1 MGIGRFYRWLSE
13 RYPLINEKI
22 DASSI
27 PAFDNL
33 YLDMNGILHNCSH
46 GNSGGMLHANENLM
60 WQSVF
65 SALDLV
71 ISTISPRKLLYLAAD
86 GVAPRAKMN
95 QQRARRYR
103 AAKSAAEAAAA
114 EENLRRADAMSDA
127 KGQGAGSCSARK
139 AAHTVKGFD
148 SNCISPGTEF
158 MASFFRHLR
167 FFCEKKLNEDQRWRG
182 LKVLLSGPDVPGE
195 GEHKI
200 MAYLRCCKAAGNA
213 DPNTRHCLYGLD
225 ADLIMLSLASHEPQF
240 ALLREEVIF
249 GRQTTVDAADRMLYN
264 PEKLQLLHISLLREY
279 LVIDLLPEKVA
290 YSLHQR
296 QLQASTQQRQ
306 VSENVS
312 SSTSNG
318 SDAVSLP
325 PNQKLE
331 TRIHPNIET
340 MLSLASERE
349 RVIDDFVIFCFLAGN
364 DFLPHTFSTDI
375 GEKGL
380 DTMIACY
387 RRFLAE
393 YRVLAAPLTS
403 VTPDDGPW
411 LVRRC
416 GQLNLLNLYIFLNLF
431 VSTVEDPKVEGKA
444 SDMQWLRQKRGGREL
459 EEEMELY
466 ASCGDASAAF
476 RARFYQRKLNFAVF
490 KPEGQAKLQH
500 LCQSY
505 LEGLQWVAYY
515 YFRGCDGSGWRWYYP
530 YHYAPFM
537 HDVLRCSVFNPSG
550 VYGEVYSSSSATCG
564 FPERVAEAAEFD
576 RAYLVNR
583 TISLPDGSPYSPFM
597 QLLSIL
603 PPQSANL
610 LPEELRPLLLN
621 PPAELAHAFPRD
633 FEIDMEGVKV
643 PWGGVTLLPFV
654 DEATLE
660 RIVLPLLRRLRPDVL
675 RRNIVGRVVLLMRD
689 ETSSVKQGRRFN
701 NAVTSLASAD
711 AVYDCECFFFKHKVI
726 SRSLDILVDVPSVLA
741 QVQGCCTEADSEGF
755 SSEAEAASSHNSVFP
770 SSLPSIFPDVL
781 NSCVLEEEVL
791 VLPPPF
797 VARLDE
803 RKAHSLL
810 TLLSLSHTDCSDY
823 SRCNPREA
831 ADAHVAQICSFL
843 KTQGA
848 VLLPSEK
855 RKSDKAALPQLP
867 SPDMHPQDT
876 ELLFPTM
883 PLPGA
888 SPDAAALT
896 PSLYALCFAWHY
908 GSGVKVFR
916 RESANQSVVMST
928 MPFPRQQLQ
937 QRSARTLIDLLQP
950 EAALLKLLDSKFVL
964 YDFPFVKLAS
974 PVAIWLPTIYY
985 PLEERPRGER
995 SSEVPCAPTEQL
1007 QAVETEKRRLQL
1019 QGIAVAD
1026 ELEAFSFF
1034 EQHATRAQWRSQAAA
1049 AMARNKA
1056 AEEQPRTAVATYW
1069 HPDQQILGGSH
1080 TDEAEAR
1087 SKEAGGAAAAQQP
1100 PTEVQLQQLAMALT
1114 RALPGT
1120 QQQQMARE
1128 CHPSTALSTVLVEL
1142 LPVED
1147 VVLEERLVGAAEQL
1161 AREGCSSGSE
1171 RLAAARLDAKTTPC
1185 AHFRYSAQT
1194 VYRLLPLI
1202 AQPSKAL
1209 VESLQ
1214 QCHQEVLEAVAAHKT
1229 HRWRVGEDVLCI
1241 FSSAAKLA
1249 GYRLL
1254 RGVTGVLADPP
1265 DEEGKKPLSV
1275 HVAAARRGETP
1286 DFQRSLQDACK
1297 AICAATRV
1305 RSPSSAFC
1313 FSRCVC
1319 IALSA
1324 RRFVEARPPESLAA
1338 TWLKDEAEMHTLEQ
1352 AAALMGVT
1360 PFAAYCIF
1368 SSVFVKEGDNLY
1380 IACTPLAVAPDAG
1393 VGGVPQ
1399 RRSPIAVEV
1408 RSMQHASL
1416 HGEDSRTW
1424 EAASGCLSGAE
1435 KRPRRVLTQLQKELE
1450 RQNAK
1455 LPQAE
1460 SVVLRVAN
1468 ESCCCVRAADL
1479 LSIQKHIL
1487 AGFLRLRGVQHNG
1500 LGEYT
1505 FIFAVQ
1511 MQLAWQV
1518 QNRVRLVSAWQE
1530 TATLRSERDA
1540 QRILSQLNTQD
1551 KLDLFQQQMAYLDDV
1566 CIEVLLDES
1575 CLGAS
1580 DGDGRISALRMLR
1593 APASQWLPLCVG
1605 EQPPPAAATQ
1615 AMLSQEDP
1623 SKMKTPAAL
1632 AALAARDQENGRSEQ
1647 AHYPEEQYVADSL
1660 HPRANEH
1667 AEESTI
1673 SLEKGLQHLRQASSR
1688 DKPPPPSSSATCPPN
1703 QQPRGLAAKADA
1715 LLAVLGVKA
1724 TNTSAKTT
1732 QKALMEADIC
1742 GNAATPPP
1750 TGAACSGSRGHLPQQ
1765 AGMSSQAEGRPEKT
1779 EAHARQQ
1786 PHRLDVKAQ
1795 ALLAALGVS
1804 RRAPPHDANEK
1815 S

>member
-33 YLDMNGILHNCSH
+33 YLDMNGILHNCS
-46 GNSGGMLHANENLM
+46 GMLHANENLM

-1380 IACTPLAVAPDAG
+1380 DCGLHTIIFVEETRAPAFVLAYSLPWPRPAIRARCNTHLFTAKTVELGKQLLDAF
-1393 VGGVPQ
+1393 PAL
-1399 RRSPIAVEV
+1399 RNA
-1408 RSMQHASL
+1408 L
-1416 HGEDSRTW
+1416 D
-1424 EAASGCLSGAE
+1424 AAS
-1435 KRPRRVLTQLQKELE
+1435 V
-1450 RQNAK
+1450 NAK
-1455 LPQAE
+1455 NLSSRCHLKASSVFAGSGDPAFLASRLASMAAQSPSRRAKAVPAE
-1460 SVVLRVAN
+1460 YAHLSAP
-1468 ESCCCVRAADL
+1468 VRAADL

-1511 MQLAWQV
+1511 MQLGQ
-1518 QNRVRLVSAWQE
+1518 RLAYSRYRGSVPQGSRGTAVGFASQLGKCRIECDWCQPGRYADVAEGNAASSSARPASPFSVKGSINFAPFFLRLTPRKRLDLTAAAPE

-1605 EQPPPAAATQ
+1605 ELQSIAR
-1615 AMLSQEDP
+1615 
-1623 SKMKTPAAL
+1623 SKSAC
-1632 AALAARDQENGRSEQ
+1632 
-1647 AHYPEEQYVADSL
+1647 
-1660 HPRANEH
+1660 
-1667 AEESTI
+1667 
-1673 SLEKGLQHLRQASSR
+1673 
-1688 DKPPPPSSSATCPPN
+1688 SSAFAT
-1703 QQPRGLAAKADA
+1703 
-1715 LLAVLGVKA
+1715 AV
-1724 TNTSAKTT
+1724 
-1732 QKALMEADIC
+1732 C
-1742 GNAATPPP
+1742 G
-1750 TGAACSGSRGHLPQQ
+1750 
-1765 AGMSSQAEGRPEKT
+1765 
-1779 EAHARQQ
+1779 
-1786 PHRLDVKAQ
+1786 D
-1795 ALLAALGVS
+1795 
-1804 RRAPPHDANEK
+1804 
-1815 S
+1815 